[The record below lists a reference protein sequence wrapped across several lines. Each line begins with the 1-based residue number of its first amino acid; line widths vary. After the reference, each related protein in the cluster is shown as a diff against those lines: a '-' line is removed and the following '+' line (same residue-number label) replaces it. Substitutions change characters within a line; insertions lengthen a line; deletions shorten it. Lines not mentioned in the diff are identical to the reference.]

1 MLFHEV
7 PVCLAVPTE
16 PPPFRFYIIF
26 HKFLTKVAYEKA
38 DWKYIEK
45 YCRFAG
51 VNILIDKT
59 VPTEFHPLLFEETQ
73 LPNYDPFMQH
83 NKFCESSVFFHTYRN
98 APLLLDPY
106 RFVGFL
112 QYDMVLDNSLFQA
125 VEQVIEGIE
134 EPDKTLF
141 VHYVENSARHLEQ
154 CLTYDG
160 WKEVITLYNKMF
172 GTSHFLEEVLVSDI
186 PLYHCYLVPRE
197 IFRKMMAFA
206 TVAAP
211 RIFEMLGADT
221 AHLPYHLERCHGIFL
236 LFQSLE
242 KHIVRWIQL
251 PGIEHRDGL
260 KDTWQDSHVSTQT
273 ALLKLRIANG
283 ESATTPSSAAE
294 KESEA
299 DSSGTARSDG
309 V

>member
-1 MLFHEV
+1 MLLNPLPSSLEI
-7 PVCLAVPTE
+7 PTT
-16 PPPFRFYIIF
+16 PPAFRFYIIF
-26 HKFLTKVAYEKA
+26 HKFLTKVAYEKVKREYL
-38 DWKYIEK
+38 DH
-45 YCRFAG
+45 YCRFVG
-51 VNILIDKT
+51 VNVNIQKT
-59 VPTEFHPLLFEETQ
+59 VPPEYYPLIFEETQ
-73 LPNYDPFMQH
+73 LEHYNPFMQH
-83 NKFCESSVFFHTYRN
+83 NKFCESSVFFHTYMN

-112 QYDMVLDNSLFQA
+112 QYDMVLEDSLFE
-125 VEQVIEGIE
+125 VVDHVIKTIE

-160 WKEVITLYNKMF
+160 WKEVIDIYNKMF
-172 GTSHFLEEVLVSDI
+172 GTSHFLEEALVSDI

-197 IFRKMMAFA
+197 IFRKMMKFA

-221 AHLPYHLERCHGIFL
+221 AHLPYHLERCHGLFL

-260 KDTWQDSHVSTQT
+260 KDSWQDSHVSTQT
-273 ALLKLRIANG
+273 ALLKLRQNG
-283 ESATTPSSAAE
+283 ASSEE
-294 KESEA
+294 KGETNSSE
-299 DSSGTARSDG
+299 
-309 V
+309 